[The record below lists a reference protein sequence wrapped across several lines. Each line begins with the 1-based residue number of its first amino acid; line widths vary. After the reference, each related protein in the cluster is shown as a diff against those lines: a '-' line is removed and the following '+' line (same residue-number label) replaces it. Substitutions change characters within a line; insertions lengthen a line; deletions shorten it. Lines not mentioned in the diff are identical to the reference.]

1 MIYVVP
7 TRIPFLFSWNKHVT
21 DCWTKLSLY
30 GESNKFFLLSQFN
43 KISFHFHLLPMARHP
58 QLLRRQFPPD
68 SRDFLCLLC
77 FIIAQPAYIHWLRK
91 SVRRIRKKWSHN
103 GRILLNF
110 PFIFRFH
117 SLSYDC
123 AVLILIHKKFHSAYA
138 SIPTSI
144 PL

>member
-21 DCWTKLSLY
+21 DCWTKLSLC
-30 GESNKFFLLSQFN
+30 GESNKFFLPSKFN

-58 QLLRRQFPPD
+58 QLLRRQFTPRL
-68 SRDFLCLLC
+68 SRLSVSFM
-77 FIIAQPAYIHWLRK
+77 FHYRTASIHWLRK